1 VAYSIVRLLRLASIV
16 ICLIVIASFAIFAV
30 GQTKNA
36 SEHQQQVIAESGSS
50 AGSTQ
55 RSTSH
60 ESGLH
65 KAIDEASNTF
75 TSPFAGLFTG
85 TSSQWAIRGGKLVLA
100 LLLYGFVAG
109 FIARAIRVRV

>member
-36 SEHQQQVIAESGSS
+36 SEHQQQVIAESGTST
-50 AGSTQ
+50 GPTQ
-55 RSTSH
+55 RTSH

-65 KAIDEASNTF
+65 KKIDEASNTF

>member
-36 SEHQQQVIAESGSS
+36 SEHQQQVIAGTNTNT
-50 AGSTQ
+50 GSTQ
-55 RSTSH
+55 PVSQEH
-60 ESGLH
+60 GLH
-65 KAIDEASNTF
+65 KDIDEASNTF
-75 TSPFAGLFTG
+75 TSPFASLFSG
-85 TSSQWAIRGGKLVLA
+85 TSSQWAIRGGKLVLT
-100 LLLYGFVAG
+100 LLLYGFVVG

>member
-1 VAYSIVRLLRLASIV
+1 MAYSIIRLLRLASIV

-36 SEHQQQVIAESGSS
+36 SEHQQQVIAESGTRPGSS
-50 AGSTQ
+50 PP
-55 RSTSH
+55 TSH

-65 KAIDEASNTF
+65 KDIDEASNTF

-85 TSSQWAIRGGKLVLA
+85 TNSQWAIRGGKLVLA
-100 LLLYGFVAG
+100 LLLYGLVAG